1 MAPEFVCRRNWFY
14 TWLTLI
20 ALSVARNRPGRLL
33 IVAQSFECPSCGAA
47 LDAPATYMTNVKCPY
62 CGRDVIVPEE
72 LRPHST
78 TPPPQPEGLVINI
91 KPPEAGQA
99 RPEITLNIPQTPEFQ
114 RMEQVLLQRQARP
127 ARRAA
132 GCGGCGCLGTL
143 LLMAAFAGVMIYIFG
158 FSIKN
163 NSMYSCALN
172 AARNNADVVKSI
184 GAPITADTFAWIS
197 NYQSSGSNETAH
209 FTTKLTGPK
218 GSGTLDVSGDRT
230 RTNLTLDVF
239 FAFGGQDIVVH
250 QGKITCK

>member
-72 LRPHST
+72 LRPHPT

-114 RMEQVLLQRQARP
+114 RMEQVLMQRQAR
-127 ARRAA
+127 
-132 GCGGCGCLGTL
+132 
-143 LLMAAFAGVMIYIFG
+143 
-158 FSIKN
+158 
-163 NSMYSCALN
+163 
-172 AARNNADVVKSI
+172 AARNSADVVKSI

-230 RTNLTLDVF
+230 RANLTLDVF